1 MSAKKLAQGMCRPLP
16 AGTPPLAQAQID
28 AALAQL
34 PGWAYADGAI
44 AKAFSFA
51 NYAETIAFVN
61 AIAWIAQREDHHPD
75 MLVGYDRCRVTYHT
89 HSVGGISENDF
100 ICAAKIEALC
110 RI

>member
-1 MSAKKLAQGMCRPLP
+1 MKMNKLELGTCRPLP
-16 AGTPPLAQAQID
+16 AGTPPLVQAQID
-28 AALAQL
+28 AGLAQL
-34 PGWAYADGAI
+34 PGWEHRDGAI
-44 AKAFSFA
+44 GKTFSFG

-61 AIAWIAQREDHHPD
+61 AVAGIAQREDHHPD
-75 MLVGYDRCRVTYHT
+75 MLVGYDKCRVAYRT